1 MNFSNFF
8 IVIVTT
14 FFTSFSYS
22 QSLIKV
28 TENIE
33 ANFYVKSESIRKNG
47 NTVDF
52 WSITDFKQARQN
64 KKGESYYSMEQRILI
79 DCVGSTQTL
88 TYMKVY
94 SSTMASGSLIASGSM
109 SQKNPIPS
117 GTSLDI
123 VKNFVCR

>member
-8 IVIVTT
+8 VVIVTT

-33 ANFYVKSESIRKNG
+33 ANFYVKSESIRKNW

>member
-8 IVIVTT
+8 VVIVTT